1 MKNYPKKVKLVDGSS
16 VMIRRMLEEDA
27 SALHTFFL
35 NLPDESRLV
44 LKDNVTD
51 RAVIDRW
58 ARELDYDEVLPIL
71 ALSGEHIV
79 GDATLHR
86 HKHGWSKHVGEFRVV
101 VAPQFRKRGLGSIL
115 AREIVQN
122 AVDFG
127 LEKITC
133 EIMEEQEALRKL
145 LERAGFQR
153 EATLTRYI
161 KDIRGKHHDLVIM
174 THDVTEVWRA
184 LEDMMFYKDFSTL

>member
-1 MKNYPKKVKLVDGSS
+1 MKNYPKTVQLLDNSS
-16 VMIRRMLEEDA
+16 VIMRPMLRDDA
-27 SALHTFFL
+27 QALHSFFT
-35 NLPDESRLV
+35 NLPDDSRLV
-44 LKDNVTD
+44 LKDDVTD

-58 ARELDYDEVLPIL
+58 ANTLDYDEVLPIL
-71 ALSGEHIV
+71 AIAGEVIV

-86 HKHGWSKHVGEFRVV
+86 HTHGWSKHIGEFRVV
-101 VAPQFRKRGLGSIL
+101 IAPQFRKRGLGTIL

-127 LEKITC
+127 LLKLNC

-145 LERAGFQR
+145 LERAGFKR
-153 EATLTRYI
+153 EATLKRFI
-161 KDIRGKHHDLVIM
+161 KDIRGRHHDMVIM
-174 THDVTEVWRA
+174 SHDVSEVWHA

>member
-1 MKNYPKKVKLVDGSS
+1 MENYPKTVKLLDGST
-16 VMIRRMLEEDA
+16 VIIRPMRVDDA
-27 SALHTFFL
+27 PALHMFFC

-44 LKDNVTD
+44 LKDDVTD
-51 RAVIDRW
+51 RTVIDRW
-58 ARELDYDEVLPIL
+58 AAELDYDAVLPIL
-71 ALSGEHIV
+71 ALSGEHVV

-86 HKHGWSKHVGEFRVV
+86 DKSGWSIHVGEFRVV
-101 VAPQFRKRGLGSIL
+101 IAPQFRKRGLGTIL
-115 AREIVQN
+115 AREVIQN

-145 LERAGFQR
+145 LERAGFAT
-153 EATLTRYI
+153 EATLGRFI
-161 KDIRGKHHDLVIM
+161 KDVRGKHHDLVIM
-174 THDVTEVWRA
+174 SHDVSEVWHA